1 MLCSLYLL
9 HTHHQNMCHQLVFL
23 PFIQTQSG
31 FLHALI
37 KVNAYRARL
46 QHIHVSPFQ
55 LLLIICL
62 DETRVY

>member
-9 HTHHQNMCHQLVFL
+9 HTYHQNMCHQLVFL

-37 KVNAYRARL
+37 KVNAYRA
-46 QHIHVSPFQ
+46 
-55 LLLIICL
+55 
-62 DETRVY
+62 